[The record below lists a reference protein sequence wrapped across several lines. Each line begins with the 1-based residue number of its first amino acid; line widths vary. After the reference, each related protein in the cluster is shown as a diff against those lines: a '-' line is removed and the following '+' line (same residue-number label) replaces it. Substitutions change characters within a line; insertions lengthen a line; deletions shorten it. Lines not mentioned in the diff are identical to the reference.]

1 MILYESQLLLE
12 SGKPDD
18 ALRHLQ
24 SFEQHICDLLTYWET
39 KGRWSLGSRERERE
53 RAVVVDCV
61 CGAAD
66 DVQIRS
72 PD

>member
-39 KGRWSLGSRERERE
+39 KGRWGEGVWGVGKEREL
-53 RAVVVDCV
+53 
-61 CGAAD
+61 
-66 DVQIRS
+66 
-72 PD
+72 